1 MGSMPAARS
10 PYVLVRSPD
19 RPVWVPQLDPSQ
31 QAVVDHAGG
40 PLLVLA
46 GPGTGKTTTIVESVA
61 ARIERGADPESVLVL
76 TFGRKASAEVRE
88 RVTSR
93 LSVVTGERLARR
105 FHSYAFGL
113 LRREAARRGQ
123 PTPRLLTG
131 AEQTVRVRELLA
143 GRTDRWPPAMRAAV
157 ETSGF
162 ARELRDLVLRAYER
176 GLTPDDLRRLGIEHA
191 RPEWVAAGEF
201 MAEYAEVTALGDP
214 SAYDP
219 AELIRAVVDM
229 WRADP
234 DALAAERA
242 ARTAVFVDELQDTD
256 PAQVELLVM
265 LCGGGGDL
273 VAVGDPDQSI

>member
-1 MGSMPAARS
+1 MPAPSS
-10 PYVLVRSPD
+10 PYVLVRPPD
-19 RPVWVPQLDPSQ
+19 QPVWVPQLDASQ

-93 LSVVTGERLARR
+93 LSVVTREPLART

-143 GRTDRWPPAMRAAV
+143 GRTDRWPEAMRAAV

-176 GLTPDDLRRLGIEHA
+176 GLTPDDLRRLGGEHA
-191 RPEWVAAGEF
+191 RPAWVAAGR
-201 MAEYAEVTALGDP
+201 VHGRVRRCH
-214 SAYDP
+214 
-219 AELIRAVVDM
+219 RARRPVGLRPG
-229 WRADP
+229 RAHP
-234 DALAAERA
+234 RRPRHVARRPRRPRGGAGRSHCGLRRRAAGHRPRAGRAAVDALR
-242 ARTAVFVDELQDTD
+242 RWRR
-256 PAQVELLVM
+256 P
-265 LCGGGGDL
+265 GRGR
-273 VAVGDPDQSI
+273 